1 MWLGRV
7 EGVRGLTRPRCNVCA
22 GRYGLQ
28 VQPPFSPVQAFA
40 VALSSLIL

>member
-1 MWLGRV
+1 
-7 EGVRGLTRPRCNVCA
+7 VRIA

-28 VQPPFSPVQAFA
+28 VQPPFSTVQAFA